1 MNSGQDEGMGL
12 ICNYN
17 QQGLIIMPKVNIRGR
32 VLDYRIH
39 GKGVPL
45 VMIQGFGGGHRGWLF
60 QTRAFKKYFQVITFD
75 DMDIWNSD
83 KSTKSVTISDRAD
96 NVISLMDHLN
106 IEKAHILGVSRA
118 GMIALQ
124 IAINCPNRVQKL
136 VLGCTAASG
145 RDMSAPH
152 PEMMEVL
159 IAKKSPDFDIN
170 NIDFART
177 IETMISM
184 SFNRTLYRST
194 LLILAKIALRLV
206 KVKARPEHLES
217 LEAMMSYNAVN
228 SLHLIE
234 SPTLVITGDL
244 DRMVPPCCSDVLA
257 EKIPKAKLVKVHGGS
272 HAFFIEM
279 NTVFNQEVLGFLRG

>member
-1 MNSGQDEGMGL
+1 
-12 ICNYN
+12 
-17 QQGLIIMPKVNIRGR
+17 MPKVNMPRR

-39 GKGVPL
+39 GKGAPL

-60 QTRAFKKYFQVITFD
+60 QTHAFKEYFQLITFD

-83 KSTKSVTISDRAD
+83 KSTKSVTIPDRAD

-106 IEKAHILGVSRA
+106 IEKAHVLGVSRA

-124 IAINCPNRVQKL
+124 IAINYPNRVQNL

-145 RDMSAPH
+145 RDISAPH

-159 IAKKSPDFDIN
+159 MAKKSPDFDIN

-194 LLILAKIALRLV
+194 LLILAKIAFRLV
-206 KVKARPEHLES
+206 TVKARLEHLES
-217 LEAMMSYNAVN
+217 LEAMMSYNAID
-228 SLHLIE
+228 SLHLIK
-234 SPTLVITGDL
+234 SPTLVITGDS
-244 DRMVPPCCSDVLA
+244 DRMIPPHCSDVLA
-257 EKIPKAKLVKVHGGS
+257 EKIPNAKLVKVQGGS

-279 NTVFNQEVLGFLRG
+279 SGRFNRAVLDFLKS